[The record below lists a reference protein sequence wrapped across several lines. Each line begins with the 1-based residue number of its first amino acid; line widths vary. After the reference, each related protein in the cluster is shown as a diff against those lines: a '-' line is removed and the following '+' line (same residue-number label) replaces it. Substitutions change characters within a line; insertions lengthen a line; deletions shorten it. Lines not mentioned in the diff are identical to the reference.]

1 MSEAESSNLAVR
13 ARAAHTRV
21 MVHHAAQQT
30 ADLRAEFHKLLS
42 DLSGEELPKAVWQIA
57 REFGADPGPILAALD
72 SDEPII
78 VRRDQAPGGF
88 GLDNLDA
95 CYQQACDAAGG
106 EWVDDATVRGCKAR
120 PGLTAAEWAASL
132 LAYHIN
138 AMECLA
144 RAGGGVLGKIWDIIT
159 D

>member
-1 MSEAESSNLAVR
+1 MSDAELSNLAQR

-21 MVHHAAQQT
+21 AAEHAAQQT
-30 ADLRAEFHKLLS
+30 ADLCAEFYKLLS
-42 DLSGEELPKAVWQIA
+42 DISGEELPKAVLKIA
-57 REFGADPGPILAALD
+57 REFGADPAPILAALNPGQ
-72 SDEPII
+72 PII

-95 CYQQACDAAGG
+95 CYQQACEAAGG
-106 EWVDDATVRGCKAR
+106 EWVDDATIRGCKAR
-120 PGLTAAEWAASL
+120 QGVTAAEWAASL